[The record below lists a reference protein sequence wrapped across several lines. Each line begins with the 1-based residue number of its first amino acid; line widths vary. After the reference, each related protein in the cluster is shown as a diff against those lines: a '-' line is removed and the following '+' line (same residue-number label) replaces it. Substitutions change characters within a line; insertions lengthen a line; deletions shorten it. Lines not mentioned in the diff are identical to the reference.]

1 MEIGIS
7 KVRILY
13 YLFLSNS
20 LFRNLSKDYTQECI
34 QRLSNNVGY
43 LYQNTVIIEKNFE
56 KLNVQQWSTYSSIP
70 CSNLK

>member
-43 LYQNTVIIEKNFE
+43 LYQNTVMIEKNFE
-56 KLNVQQWSTYSSIP
+56 KEIKCPTMVHIQ
-70 CSNLK
+70 